1 MSVSPAILARLKA
14 AVGPGGTLESDVDT
28 DPFVRDWRG
37 RYRGATLLVL
47 RPASTAEVAAIVA
60 ICSET
65 GTALVPQGGNT
76 SMVAGGI
83 PRAGGEDIVLSL
95 SRMKRIRELD
105 PANHT
110 MTVEAGCVL
119 ADVQAAAREAGR
131 LFPLSLAAEGSCQIG
146 GNLSTNAG
154 GTAVLRYGNARDLVL
169 GLEVVLPDGSVWDGL
184 RALRK
189 DNSGFDLKQI
199 FLGAEGSLGIITA
212 AVVKLFPLPAEVVTA
227 MVTLPAPADAT
238 HLLNRLREAS
248 GDAVLTFEYI
258 NRNCLD
264 LVLQHIPGT
273 VDPLGSR
280 FAHYALVELAAGSGG
295 AHLAPVLEDVL
306 AEGLEGGWVC
316 DAALAAS
323 EAQAAKLWKLRES
336 IPEAARADGGCIAHD
351 VSVPVSRVAELLVR
365 GTALCEGAIEG
376 VRVIAFGHLGDGN
389 IHFNV
394 VRPRGEAAAPF
405 LERRA
410 DLTPRVDDLVSALDG
425 SFSAEHGIGQLK
437 REQLRR
443 YRSPTELAVMEKIKA
458 ALDPG
463 GIMNPGK
470 VL

>member
-1 MSVSPAILARLKA
+1 MPVPPTVIARLKA
-14 AVGPGGTLESDVDT
+14 ALPRGRALESEVDT
-28 DPFVRDWRG
+28 EPFVRDWRG
-37 RYRGATLLVL
+37 RYRGATPLVL
-47 RPASTAEVAAIVA
+47 QPHSTAEVAVIVA
-60 ICSET
+60 ICAET
-65 GTALVPQGGNT
+65 GTPVVPQGGNT

-83 PRAGGEDIVLSL
+83 PRGSGEDIVLSL
-95 SRMKRIRELD
+95 SRMKRIRDID
-105 PANHT
+105 PINHT

-169 GLEVVLPDGSVWDGL
+169 GLEVVLPDGSVWDAL

-189 DNSGFDLKQI
+189 DNSGFDIKQI

-212 AVVKLFPLPAEVVTA
+212 AVVKLFPLPREVVTA
-227 MVTLPAPADAT
+227 MVTVPAPADAT
-238 HLLNRLREAS
+238 RLLSRLREAS
-248 GDAVLTFEYI
+248 GDAVVTFEYI

-264 LVLQHIPGT
+264 LVLEHIPGSS
-273 VDPLGSR
+273 DPLDSR

-306 AEGLEGGWVC
+306 SEGLETGWVC
-316 DAALAAS
+316 DAALASS
-323 EAQAAKLWKLRES
+323 EAQTAKLWKLRET
-336 IPEAARADGGCIAHD
+336 IPEAARADGGCISHD
-351 VSVPVSRVAELLVR
+351 VSVPVSRVPELLER
-365 GTALCEGAIEG
+365 GTALCERTIAGA
-376 VRVIAFGHLGDGN
+376 RVIAFGHLGDGN

-394 VRPRGEAAAPF
+394 VRPRDAAAAPF

-410 DLTPRVDDLVSALDG
+410 ELTPMVDDLVSELDG
-425 SFSAEHGIGQLK
+425 SFSAEHGIGQIK

-443 YRSPTELAVMEKIKA
+443 YRSTTELALMEKIKA
-458 ALDPG
+458 ALDPD

>member
-1 MSVSPAILARLKA
+1 MPVSPAVLARLRAVA
-14 AVGPGGTLESDVDT
+14 APGTALESEADT
-28 DPFVRDWRG
+28 DAYVHDWRG
-37 RYRGATLLVL
+37 RYRGATPLVL
-47 RPASTAEVAAIVA
+47 RPGSTEEVAAIVA
-60 ICSET
+60 ICAET

-76 SMVAGGI
+76 GMVAGGI

-95 SRMKRIRELD
+95 SRMKRIRGLD
-105 PANHT
+105 PVNHT

-189 DNSGFDLKQI
+189 DNSGFDLKQV
-199 FLGAEGSLGIITA
+199 FLGAEGSLGVITA
-212 AVVKLFPLPAEVVTA
+212 AVVKLFPCPAEVVTA
-227 MVTLPAPADAT
+227 MVSLPEPADAT
-238 HLLNRLREAS
+238 RLLSRLREAS
-248 GDAVLTFEYI
+248 GDAVVTFEYI

-264 LVLQHIPGT
+264 LVLEHIPGT
-273 VDPLGSR
+273 RDPLASR
-280 FAHYALVELAAGSGG
+280 FAHYVLVELAAGSGG
-295 AHLAPVLEDVL
+295 ARLAPVLEEVL
-306 AEGLEGGWVC
+306 AEALEAGRVR
-316 DAALAAS
+316 DAALASSA
-323 EAQAAKLWKLRES
+323 AQAAKLWKLRES
-336 IPEAARADGGCIAHD
+336 IPEAARSDGGCIAHD
-351 VSVPVSRVAELLVR
+351 VSVPVSRVADLLER
-365 GTALCEGAIEG
+365 GTALCERAVEGA
-376 VRVIAFGHLGDGN
+376 RVIAFGHLGDGN

-394 VRPRGEAAAPF
+394 VRPPATAPAPF
-405 LERRA
+405 LARRA
-410 DLTPRVDDLVSALDG
+410 DLTPMVDDLVSELDG
-425 SFSAEHGIGQLK
+425 SFSAEHGIGQVK

-443 YRSPTELAVMEKIKA
+443 YRSTTELALMEKIKA
-458 ALDPG
+458 ALDPA